1 MLAAWY
7 EKNGTAAEVFKVGE
21 RAEPEPQT
29 GEVLVKLSFSGINP
43 SDVKSRAARPLAGDV
58 VIPHSDGAG
67 VVVKIGPGVAPGRL
81 GERVWV
87 WNGQWKRPFGTAAQC
102 IALPSAQAVSLPANV
117 DFEAGACVGIP
128 LLTAWH
134 ALSLLGDV
142 NGKTLLV
149 TGAASSV
156 GDYATQLAS
165 RCGGATVIGTVGSE
179 LKAQYAGRSGA
190 SQTIDYKTEDV
201 AERIL
206 SITDGR
212 GVDGVI
218 DMDFSSTAPLA
229 TTGCIANHATIVS
242 YGSNV
247 AGEVTLPYREFMFRC
262 LTLRQFAIYELT
274 EEQRAAALEGVCGV
288 LTTGV
293 LDHTIAEIF
302 ELADIIQAHESVE
315 CGKSGKPGKVV
326 LRIPD
331 SH

>member
-7 EKNGTAAEVFKVGE
+7 EKNGTAAEVLKVGE
-21 RAEPEPQT
+21 RQEPEPQA
-29 GEVLVKLSFSGINP
+29 GEVLVKLAFSGINP
-43 SDVKSRAARPLAGDV
+43 SDVKSRAARPLVGEI

-67 VVVKIGPGVAPGRL
+67 VIVKIGSGVAPSRL
-81 GERVWV
+81 GERVWI
-87 WNGQWKRPFGTAAQC
+87 WNGQWKRPFGTAAQY
-102 IALPSAQAVSLPANV
+102 IALPSEQAVSLPSNV
-117 DFEAGACVGIP
+117 DFEAGACIGIP

-142 NGKTLLV
+142 TGKTLLV

-156 GDYATQLAS
+156 GDYVTQLAS
-165 RCGGATVIGTVGSE
+165 RCGGATVIGTVGSD
-179 LKAQYAGRSGA
+179 LKAQYSRRAGA
-190 SQTIDYKTEDV
+190 SQTIDYKIEDV

-206 SITDGR
+206 SITDGK

-247 AGEVTLPYREFMFRC
+247 AGEVALPYREFMFRC
-262 LTLRQFAIYELT
+262 LSLRQFAIYELT
-274 EEQRAAALEGVCGV
+274 PEQRAAALTGVCDV
-288 LTTGV
+288 LAAGV

-302 ELADIIQAHESVE
+302 ELEDIIQAHQAVE
-315 CGKSGKPGKVV
+315 CGKGGKPGKIV
-326 LRIPD
+326 LHIPD
-331 SH
+331 SQ